1 MPPFLKQ
8 PQPGKKEKK
17 PQQKGLHPTSSKGTP
32 NPKKIGWT
40 LSPPPPGPKTVYSN
54 HHKGRLSETTPTKIA
69 RKRLH
74 PTKGVSSN
82 FIQRTPN
89 LRTVGWT
96 LLLQTLKLFPLWC
109 RNSLCDDVRSRFE
122 ILQIVHE
129 ICEPEFCLLCVFL
142 FCFRGRR
149 EGKGIMAFERNPLSL
164 SLPQAAFEKWLR
176 DSGYLEILDR
186 CVLDHA
192 RIAGQGS
199 LAALSKVI
207 KINPFVNLTV
217 EDLLQKPVSW
227 TGEFFDCGLGPWETF
242 SWPRTITQVKLRM
255 EENVKRYTGNYLI
268 LVLIIFL
275 CFL

>member
-1 MPPFLKQ
+1 
-8 PQPGKKEKK
+8 
-17 PQQKGLHPTSSKGTP
+17 
-32 NPKKIGWT
+32 
-40 LSPPPPGPKTVYSN
+40 
-54 HHKGRLSETTPTKIA
+54 
-69 RKRLH
+69 
-74 PTKGVSSN
+74 
-82 FIQRTPN
+82 
-89 LRTVGWT
+89 
-96 LLLQTLKLFPLWC
+96 
-109 RNSLCDDVRSRFE
+109 
-122 ILQIVHE
+122 
-129 ICEPEFCLLCVFL
+129 
-142 FCFRGRR
+142 
-149 EGKGIMAFERNPLSL
+149 MAFERNPLSL

-227 TGEFFDCGLGPWETF
+227 TGEFFDCGLGPLETF

-275 CFL
+275 CFLYKMPLAFVGIASIILLWDTLRKASNEWGLERTSFRYRSLVFLSNIGKTKQQKKFCSQF

>member
-1 MPPFLKQ
+1 
-8 PQPGKKEKK
+8 
-17 PQQKGLHPTSSKGTP
+17 
-32 NPKKIGWT
+32 
-40 LSPPPPGPKTVYSN
+40 
-54 HHKGRLSETTPTKIA
+54 
-69 RKRLH
+69 
-74 PTKGVSSN
+74 
-82 FIQRTPN
+82 
-89 LRTVGWT
+89 
-96 LLLQTLKLFPLWC
+96 
-109 RNSLCDDVRSRFE
+109 
-122 ILQIVHE
+122 
-129 ICEPEFCLLCVFL
+129 
-142 FCFRGRR
+142 
-149 EGKGIMAFERNPLSL
+149 MAFERNPLSL

-275 CFL
+275 CFLYKMPLAFVGVASIVSLWDTLRKASDEWGLERTSFRYRSLVFLSNIVTVVLMVFCKIAVALCWAGITSFLVVTMHSCLRRITSPPTPQSTH